1 VPESETSTA
10 EPTANPSSGL
20 EFGVFYY
27 AHDCGIPYERNDY
40 WLGYFDEL
48 AGRLARELN
57 PGSVLD
63 AGCALG
69 MLVEGFRKLG
79 VDAHGIDI
87 SEYAIANTD
96 PAIREFVTVGS
107 LVDPITEH
115 YDLITCIEVL
125 EHLEP
130 ADAYRAME
138 NLCGATDQLLFC
150 STPFDLHEPTHVN
163 VKPPEDWAAALATH
177 GFTRDFSFDA
187 TFIAP
192 WAALY
197 RRSSAA
203 IPDIVRSYER
213 SLWRLRHEVGELRR
227 SVLTQQHRLERQ
239 QEQIETPVVAPG
251 QVEILT
257 LRDELIGAHAELGE
271 ALGEIARLEA
281 ETLRYQRAA
290 HELNEF
296 RRAPV
301 WRLYEPYQRIR
312 SKVGSKVRAFLARV
326 Q

>member
-1 VPESETSTA
+1 MPERETTTA
-10 EPTANPSSGL
+10 EATANTSSEL
-20 EFGVFYY
+20 EFGEFYY
-27 AHDCGIPYERNDY
+27 AHDCGIPYERNEY
-40 WLGYFDEL
+40 WLGYFDEI
-48 AGRLARELN
+48 AHRLTRELN
-57 PGSVLD
+57 PSSVLD

-79 VDAHGIDI
+79 VDAHGIDL
-87 SEYAIANTD
+87 SEYAIANAD
-96 PAIREFVTVGS
+96 PAIREYVKVGS
-107 LVDPITEH
+107 LVDPITER

-125 EHLEP
+125 EHLKP
-130 ADAYRAME
+130 ADEYRAVE
-138 NLCGATDQLLFC
+138 NLCAATDQLLFC

-163 VKPPEDWAAALATH
+163 VKPPEEWAATLATS

-197 RRSSAA
+197 RRSGTA
-203 IPDIVRSYER
+203 IPEIVRSYER
-213 SLWRLRHEVGELRR
+213 SLWRLRHEVDELRR
-227 SVLTQQHRLERQ
+227 SVLTQQHRLERL
-239 QEQIETPVVAPG
+239 QEQIETPVVASG

-257 LRDELIGAHAELGE
+257 LRDELIGARAELGE

-290 HELNEF
+290 HELDEF

-301 WRLYEPYQRIR
+301 WRLYEPYQRVR
-312 SKVGSKVRAFLARV
+312 SKVGSKLRAFFARV